1 MVAKSISMM
10 SRKSAVIH
18 TMSNLKRDSA
28 MISMISASD
37 RAAATSG
44 RPSRLIS
51 RKFRNPQVRRYSSM
65 PVGVISVRNIRPI
78 ATPCSSSKGMCRDE
92 SFADNA
98 LSARNWREL
107 RKSES
112 DIRRSNR
119 SFPAALQ

>member
-1 MVAKSISMM
+1 MVAKSISRM

-28 MISMISASD
+28 MISRISASD
-37 RAAATSG
+37 RAAATNG

-65 PVGVISVRNIRPI
+65 PVAEISVQNIRPM
-78 ATPCSSSKGMCRDE
+78 ATPCSSNKGMCRDE
-92 SFADNA
+92 SFANNA
-98 LSARNWREL
+98 LSAENWREL
-107 RKSES
+107 RKLEI
-112 DIRRSNR
+112 DIRRSDR